1 MVTKKASFSLT
12 AGFVYEDAIFNYYS
26 IQKGDRI
33 IQICSPNLT
42 YPIYP
47 ILVDNESELGESERG
62 SGGFGSTGR

>member
-1 MVTKKASFSLT
+1 MN
-12 AGFVYEDAIFNYYS
+12 EDANFNYYS

-47 ILVDNESELGESERG
+47 ILVDNESELGESNRG